1 LLLSRKRQPCQI
13 LDLGAIEALS
23 YYGHDFLKAMGKPQ
37 ELLQL
42 TLASIKCDPSHYPIL
57 TLDATLLQK
66 CAALQV
72 LSLDYDTLSDELL
85 HTIQVL
91 PLRKLLI
98 AVHGLDSEEHPVAS
112 AYLKCLDI
120 ILLFNRCLSSENK
133 IRFAL
138 LLLPKRLA
146 YWPHRAAFTLI
157 WHFRTVQHTRLHLQL
172 FIV

>member
-1 LLLSRKRQPCQI
+1 
-13 LDLGAIEALS
+13 
-23 YYGHDFLKAMGKPQ
+23 MGKPQ

-98 AVHGLDSEEHPVAS
+98 AVHGLDSEEHPDVSETAWSNFSDHFSSIELVLTLVYAYEAIELLQQRVLRINMPVTHAEPLIERSTGESDPRAQSWSSWDGSCPGLSGSAIAS
-112 AYLKCLDI
+112 
-120 ILLFNRCLSSENK
+120 
-133 IRFAL
+133 
-138 LLLPKRLA
+138 
-146 YWPHRAAFTLI
+146 
-157 WHFRTVQHTRLHLQL
+157 
-172 FIV
+172 